1 MKKIFFIVLLWFIT
15 IASFSQQHSVT
26 VSPVGSIGPMF
37 GTPLMMGDMNWSTGF
52 TYGGWVEYNNIGFE
66 YIRTATATNDI
77 YPQNYINGK
86 VGKWIESGVS
96 NSFGMFYK
104 NKEGIYIGGGIQS
117 SLSLGLENVLMEKIV
132 TPQQSNVTYVT
143 YVTTKGSIGSIGT
156 PSVPKLSTNPTPN
169 IETYVE
175 SKDINERKITP
186 YVTFGYMKNLSDLF
200 IFRGGLVISKFTS
213 VNVGIGYSF

>member
-1 MKKIFFIVLLWFIT
+1 MKKIFFIVFLWFIT

-26 VSPVGSIGPMF
+26 VSSNGSIGPMF
-37 GTPLMMGDMNWSTGF
+37 GVPFMMGDMNGSTGF
-52 TYGGWVEYNNIGFE
+52 AHGGWVEYKNIGFE
-66 YIRTATATNDI
+66 YIRTATVTNDI

-86 VGKWIESGVS
+86 VGKWIAGGVS
-96 NSFGMFYK
+96 SSFGMFYK
-104 NKEGIYIGGGIQS
+104 NKEGIYMGGGIQS

-132 TPQQSNVTYVT
+132 VPQQSNVIQVIA
-143 YVTTKGSIGSIGT
+143 KGSSGT
-156 PSVPKLSTNPTPN
+156 TSVSKPPTNSTPKT
-169 IETYVE
+169 ETYVE

>member
-15 IASFSQQHSVT
+15 ISSFSQQHSVT
-26 VSPVGSIGPMF
+26 ASPGGSIGPMF
-37 GTPLMMGDMNWSTGF
+37 GVPFMMGDMNGFTGF
-52 TYGGWVEYNNIGFE
+52 AHGGWVEYNNIGFE
-66 YIRTATATNDI
+66 YVRTAAVTNDI

-86 VGKWIESGVS
+86 VGKWIAGGVS

-104 NKEGIYIGGGIQS
+104 NKKGIYMGGGIQS

-132 TPQQSNVTYVT
+132 APQQSNVIYVT
-143 YVTTKGSIGSIGT
+143 AKASSGTT
-156 PSVPKLSTNPTPN
+156 SVPKPPANPTLK

-186 YVTFGYMKNLSDLF
+186 YLTFGYMKNLSDLF